1 MKVTETNPCDICTH
15 FSVCMYS
22 GLYKE
27 FKDKIKDMNEDPGFL
42 IPIDPICK
50 FFEEGKLL

>member
-1 MKVTETNPCDICTH
+1 MKVTETNPCDIRTH